1 MIRLIL
7 SFLLVVAPITMLA
20 QVDTYNQ
27 ITPDGNVTT
36 RGQRNNDQKEGNA
49 KKEIPKGI
57 KVWTVDSRFG
67 DREEASLDTLS
78 HMFMNSI
85 FTTGVRGEYN
95 TLGNLGAPR
104 MNRVFIDNP
113 LYEQFI
119 FTQPYNFFIK
129 PVDQFH
135 FTNTFSPITNL
146 SYNTCGDRTDGED
159 HFTAKF
165 GVNAGKKI
173 GLGFNFDYI
182 YGRGYYAS
190 QSSSHFNYTMYGSY
204 LGDRY
209 QAHLLFSTNHQKVT
223 ENGGI
228 LNDEYIIHPE
238 SFSINYQ
245 TTEMPTVLERN
256 WNRNDN
262 QHVFFSHRYSL
273 GFNRK
278 VQMTE
283 EEIEAKKFAI
293 AAKKDKEKRE
303 ALLNAEKN
311 NMTIEQVMPEK
322 KFAGRP
328 DDAVIA
334 GTEAEAD
341 SIMKS
346 NRIAVEGQAQA
357 DSLLMAEQVE
367 AEDTSWLKNEYVPVT
382 SF

>member
-67 DREEASLDTLS
+67 DRQEASLDTLS

-245 TTEMPTVLERN
+245 TTEMPTVFERN

-311 NMTIEQVMPEK
+311 NTTIEQVM
-322 KFAGRP
+322 
-328 DDAVIA
+328 
-334 GTEAEAD
+334 
-341 SIMKS
+341 
-346 NRIAVEGQAQA
+346 
-357 DSLLMAEQVE
+357 
-367 AEDTSWLKNEYVPVT
+367 
-382 SF
+382 

>member
-245 TTEMPTVLERN
+245 TTEMPTVLE
-256 WNRNDN
+256 
-262 QHVFFSHRYSL
+262 
-273 GFNRK
+273 
-278 VQMTE
+278 
-283 EEIEAKKFAI
+283 
-293 AAKKDKEKRE
+293 
-303 ALLNAEKN
+303 
-311 NMTIEQVMPEK
+311 
-322 KFAGRP
+322 
-328 DDAVIA
+328 
-334 GTEAEAD
+334 
-341 SIMKS
+341 
-346 NRIAVEGQAQA
+346 
-357 DSLLMAEQVE
+357 
-367 AEDTSWLKNEYVPVT
+367 
-382 SF
+382 